1 MTFTRRHILRS
12 AAAGALALG
21 TSSFLP
27 RSPSR
32 AAEGSSPKV
41 LRVVTRTIEV
51 NGKAATVYGLQQP
64 DGTSGLT
71 LTEGD
76 TFAVDL
82 RNELT
87 EPTTIH
93 WHGLTPPWPSD
104 GVADAPEPL
113 LAPGASRFYGFPVGT
128 AGTHW
133 MHAHTLQEQNLL
145 AAPLIV
151 REKAVRDEQEV
162 VVLLHDFC
170 FTPAAELM
178 AKLKGLAGGAP
189 GMQGHGGMQHGSM
202 PMGGMGAMNGM
213 GRSAGMAGPGG
224 HGMPMGHGAMPMDL
238 NDIDYDAYLANDRTL
253 SDPEVVRVEKSGRLR
268 LRIINGA
275 TATGFWIDLGQVTG
289 EVVAV
294 DGQPVEPVR
303 ASRVPLA
310 MGQRADIL
318 VQVPPDGVLPLL
330 ALREGARER
339 TGIVLAAAGAPVRK
353 LDVTSDKPAA
363 ALDLVF
369 ERRLQARNG
378 VQLGAPTR
386 SFSVDLTGTMA
397 GYAWAMA
404 SDRPL
409 QVRQGDTV
417 AISMR
422 NHSMMAHPMHL
433 HGHRFRVVELDGR
446 RASGTWRDTLLL
458 PPMAQATIA
467 FEASNP
473 GKWAF
478 HCHHLYHMASGMMDT
493 VAYDN
498 VG

>member
-1 MTFTRRHILRS
+1 MTHTRRHVLLS
-12 AAAGALALG
+12 AAASALAFGMSPL
-21 TSSFLP
+21 LP
-27 RSPSR
+27 RPAAI
-32 AAEGSSPKV
+32 AAEGTAPKV
-41 LRVVTRTIEV
+41 LRVVNRTIEV
-51 NGKAATVYGLQQP
+51 NGKAATVYGLEQS
-64 DGTSGLT
+64 DGTSGLAFE
-71 LTEGD
+71 EGD
-76 TFAVDL
+76 TFAVEL
-82 RNELT
+82 RNELA

-113 LAPGASRFYGFPVGT
+113 LAPGSSRLYGFPVGS

-133 MHAHTLQEQNLL
+133 RHAHTLQEQNLL

-151 REKAVRDEQEV
+151 REKGQAARDEQEV
-162 VVLLHDFC
+162 VVLLHDFS
-170 FTPAAELM
+170 FTPAADLL
-178 AKLKGLAGGAP
+178 AKLKGSTTGMP
-189 GMQGHGGMQHGSM
+189 GMSGHGGMQHGGM
-202 PMGGMGAMNGM
+202 MQMGGMGAMNG
-213 GRSAGMAGPGG
+213 RSGMSG
-224 HGMPMGHGAMPMDL
+224 HGMPIGHGSMAMDL

-253 SDPEVVRVEKSGRLR
+253 ADPQVVRVEKAGRVR

-275 TATGFWIDLGQVTG
+275 TATAFWIDLGPAVG

-294 DGQPVEPVR
+294 DGQPVEPVQ

-310 MGQRADIL
+310 MGQRVDIL
-318 VQVPPDGVLPLL
+318 VQMPAGGVLPVL

-339 TGIVLAAAGAPVRK
+339 TGIVLASAGANVRK
-353 LDVTSDKPAA
+353 LDVTGERPTA
-363 ALDLVF
+363 ALDLAL
-369 ERRLQARNG
+369 ERKLQARNG
-378 VQLGAPTR
+378 AVLAVPSR

-397 GYAWAMA
+397 GYTWAMA

-409 QVRQGDTV
+409 QVRQRETV
-417 AISMR
+417 AITMR
-422 NHSMMAHPMHL
+422 NHSMMSHPMHL

-446 RASGTWRDTLLL
+446 RAAGAWRDTLLL
-458 PPMAQATIA
+458 PPMAQATVA

-493 VAYDN
+493 VAYEN